1 MGRIPTAA
9 QKDCSVGSRFILG
22 GATEGSTGTAFC
34 CNKEKNRAR
43 SDPGI
48 PTRPFDHPLSFA
60 LILLIT
66 RCTVTTKRLNE
77 QVRRNRVRFPERYAP
92 YAYSLLHGTDFTEPY
107 SMAKR
112 TAVART
118 LDNISEAVP
127 HLIRLPDG
135 KAWIDYDEDADVL
148 YISLKR
154 PQRATD
160 TKVLSD
166 KGILLRYRNKDLVG
180 VTVLDA
186 SKPRKRKKA

>member
-1 MGRIPTAA
+1 
-9 QKDCSVGSRFILG
+9 
-22 GATEGSTGTAFC
+22 
-34 CNKEKNRAR
+34 
-43 SDPGI
+43 
-48 PTRPFDHPLSFA
+48 
-60 LILLIT
+60 
-66 RCTVTTKRLNE
+66 
-77 QVRRNRVRFPERYAP
+77 
-92 YAYSLLHGTDFTEPY
+92 
-107 SMAKR
+107 MAKR

-127 HLIRLPDG
+127 HLIRLPDR

-154 PQRATD
+154 PQKATD